1 METRRELIERLE
13 MELEAQTNAAKMQM
27 DLKNQYANSLS
38 DCKRVLWGTQSD
50 LHEAKKRI
58 SQLERALVNIVAE
71 SHHLK
76 GELGMRYIRFLAHRN
91 LPDDLH
97 VHDAQENPDE
107 SHDDSGNGK
116 SGG

>member
-1 METRRELIERLE
+1 MKASGRRWDELQE
-13 MELEAQTNAAKMQM
+13 ELEKQTHAAKMQM
-27 DLKNQYANSLS
+27 DLKNRYANELS

-50 LHEAKKRI
+50 LHEANKRI

-97 VHDAQENPDE
+97 VHNAQENN
-107 SHDDSGNGK
+107 DDNR
-116 SGG
+116 